1 MYTSVLAIIL
11 LASCNPAKSET
22 EKATD
27 NMLVESGE
35 QVIIVDNKE
44 ETKKAQEAYEKE
56 KATETEQESRVARWW
71 RCYNESKEVV
81 AEIKAQKQN

>member
-11 LASCNPAKSET
+11 LASCNPAKSAAE
-22 EKATD
+22 EATD
-27 NMLVESGE
+27 NLSVESGE
-35 QVIIVDNKE
+35 QAVIVDNKE
-44 ETKKAQEAYEKE
+44 ETKNAQEAYEAE
-56 KATETEQESRVARWW
+56 KAKETDQESQIARWW